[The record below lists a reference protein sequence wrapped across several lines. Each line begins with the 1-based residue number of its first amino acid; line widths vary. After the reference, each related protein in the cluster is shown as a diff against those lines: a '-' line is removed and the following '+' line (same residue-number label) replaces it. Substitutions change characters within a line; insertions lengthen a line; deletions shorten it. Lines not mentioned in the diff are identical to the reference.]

1 MPPMTASTDG
11 FPLLDKSLP
20 TGDVRNTAV
29 QAGCHIGL
37 LGELK
42 FFILAGMSIS

>member
-1 MPPMTASTDG
+1 MPTIIASTDEV
-11 FPLLDKSLP
+11 PLLCRALP

-42 FFILAGMSIS
+42 FFLLAGVSIG